1 MYIEYISYVSYLSH
15 ISIFMNRLE
24 SLDFFKK
31 IEKIVF

>member
-24 SLDFFKK
+24 SLDVFKK